1 MEPRRVVLVVEAV
14 TDLPVK
20 QLRRIGALAA
30 YIEDPDGVVACHPL
44 LAHQIQVNVV
54 EHKPKAKA
62 KPKRGRR

>member
-54 EHKPKAKA
+54 EGKAKG
-62 KPKRGRR
+62 KTQPKRRSR